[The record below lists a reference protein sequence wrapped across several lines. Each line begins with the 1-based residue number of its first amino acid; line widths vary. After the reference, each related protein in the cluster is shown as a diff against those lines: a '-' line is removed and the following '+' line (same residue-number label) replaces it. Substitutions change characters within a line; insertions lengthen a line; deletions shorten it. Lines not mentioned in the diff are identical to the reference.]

1 MPSTLR
7 LKNDS
12 LLSIIRRRGRFE
24 DGERWWLEAFL
35 SPSEG
40 QSWYMLDKP
49 KLPNKGNPAHM
60 IRLHDGRI
68 ALTYGWRDQP
78 YGVRA
83 ILSSDEGVT
92 WSNELT
98 LRDDGQD
105 WDVGYPR
112 TVQRADGKCVTAYY
126 FNDKNGK
133 ERYIA
138 ATIWDPGAPQSQTA
152 TTGAVSKK
160 K

>member
-12 LLSIIRRRGRFE
+12 LLSIIRRRGRFP

-35 SPSEG
+35 SPDEG
-40 QSWYMLDKP
+40 RNWQLLDKP
-49 KLPNKGNPAHM
+49 RLLNKGNPAHM
-60 IRLHDGRI
+60 IRLRDGRI

-83 ILSSDEGVT
+83 MLSSDEGVT
-92 WSNELT
+92 WSDEIK
-98 LRDDGQD
+98 LRDDGKS
-105 WDVGYPR
+105 WDLGYPR

-126 FNDKNGK
+126 FNDKTGK

-138 ATIWDPGAPQSQTA
+138 ATIWDPGAPPNRSAPAA
-152 TTGAVSKK
+152 TNSK
-160 K
+160 